1 MDDDAEEVAEE
12 AEEEEREEE
21 EDFEMDI
28 PQPSVMSD
36 EDYRDSPNIDAIART
51 PLTSKKERAFS
62 SSYTDEDDRNDLSFA
77 TAARGPWSSMKKS
90 SAYSDEQEESFGPW
104 PDKHSHPLPVP
115 STPITPFRNSV
126 EELFSPPARSSQQQ
140 QPYSLPFNSSAKK
153 IGFLTGDAKST
164 VNSIREVFQDMTE
177 SFSPVDFSASA
188 GRLPIR
194 RKVRFSEG

>member
-1 MDDDAEEVAEE
+1 MEDDVEQE
-12 AEEEEREEE
+12 AEEEQEE
-21 EDFEMDI
+21 EDYDMDV
-28 PQPSVMSD
+28 PQPTVMSE
-36 EDYRDSPNIDAIART
+36 EDYPDSPNIDAIART

-62 SSYTDEDDRNDLSFA
+62 SSYTDEDDRNDQSFA
-77 TAARGPWSSMKKS
+77 TAARGPWSSMKMNS
-90 SAYSDEQEESFGPW
+90 SYSDEQEESFGPW
-104 PDKHSHPLPVP
+104 PDRHSNPPPAP
-115 STPITPFRNSV
+115 STPMTPFRNST

-177 SFSPVDFSASA
+177 SFSPVDFTASA

>member
-12 AEEEEREEE
+12 EEQEEE
-21 EDFEMDI
+21 EDFEMDV
-28 PQPSVMSD
+28 PQPTVTD
-36 EDYRDSPNIDAIART
+36 EDYPDSPNIDAIART
-51 PLTSKKERAFS
+51 PQTSKKERAFS

-77 TAARGPWSSMKKS
+77 TAARGPWSSMKKN

-104 PDKHSHPLPVP
+104 PDRNSNPLPVP
-115 STPITPFRNSV
+115 STPINPFRNGA
-126 EELFSPPARSSQQQ
+126 EELFSPPARSGQQQ